1 MDQENL
7 NPIGIFVT
15 LSEQDAKSWEAR
27 LRHMDGAA
35 KAADRAILLG
45 GPAQYH
51 FDWQFRRTGRL
62 GWSAMA
68 HGI

>member
-1 MDQENL
+1 MDQETL

-35 KAADRAILLG
+35 RQPTERYCSVA
-45 GPAQYH
+45 
-51 FDWQFRRTGRL
+51 RRNTISTGNSAERV
-62 GWSAMA
+62 GWGSAMA

>member
-1 MDQENL
+1 MGSQ
-7 NPIGIFVT
+7 T
-15 LSEQDAKSWEAR
+15 EAHGR
-27 LRHMDGAA
+27 CG

-62 GWSAMA
+62 GVGNGAW
-68 HGI
+68 HLKQ